1 MKNTIDQ
8 QPNIDTLAE
17 SLTISGYGLTQIADV
32 IRQDR
37 PAARSARRKQIFL
50 KICIED
56 DKHMRNNSRDVGKS
70 TFEVAGAQGETA
82 RRWIAECTATHKT
95 CRSREASE
103 LPTGVLK
110 IAPLER
116 ASKWVRL
123 HTAAPDENARYAAL
137 SYCWGGTENLITTS
151 GNIDEHSRG
160 INLDRIPHTIRDA
173 LIFARLLQIDLLR
186 VDALCM
192 V

>member
-1 MKNTIDQ
+1 MGRRLD
-8 QPNIDTLAE
+8 DTWVWTDALV
-17 SLTISGYGLTQIADV
+17 DV

-56 DKHMRNNSRDVGKS
+56 DKRMRNHSRDVGKS

-103 LPTGVLK
+103 LPTRVLEV
-110 IAPLER
+110 APLGR
-116 ASKWVRL
+116 ASKWIRL
-123 HTAAPDENARYAAL
+123 HTSAPNENARYTAL

-151 GNIDEHSRG
+151 GNINEHIRG
-160 INLDRIPHTIRDA
+160 INLDRIPDTIRDA
-173 LIFARLLQIDLLR
+173 ITFARLLQIDFLW